1 MCILWFL
8 IDEVL
13 DLEILTVEIKQWLF
27 GGQGADSE
35 TEDDVGRGFR
45 DLCHQFQNVLYL
57 EKDLGHTGVCISQ
70 NLLGDLYNSLYILQQ
85 QKKIVL

>member
-1 MCILWFL
+1 MKFL
-8 IDEVL
+8 IWKYL
-13 DLEILTVEIKQWLF
+13 QWKLNSGCL
-27 GGQGADSE
+27 GGRGADSE

-85 QKKIVL
+85 QKKLYYRALGRK